1 MSSSNNKNSNNDGGG
16 GGAGVG
22 GNIGNTIGGPSPTTP
37 TAGGTVGV
45 GVVSGSSRR
54 LVHLTGGS
62 SSVGGIGSGSGGNSS
77 SGGGSNRGAAMGN
90 VVGWLKQASIE
101 VRDAGT
107 RTLSMLQSTNPNF
120 RSLDLSL
127 APTVSVSAS
136 SGSVPTTT
144 SAEGSLSGS
153 TISAGCIGI
162 AQDEETCDT
171 KLLTRTRAYASVS
184 QPQSPRHRV
193 RGTPNGLT
201 GRSTSISSQLEKTK
215 KLLKMTEGED
225 KPLTILHYNDV
236 YNIESMAETEPIGG
250 AARFAT
256 AIKSYAHLNPLVLFS
271 GDAFSPSMLSTFTQ
285 GEQMIPVL
293 NQVGTH
299 CAVFGN
305 HDFDHGLDVLVKLIK
320 KTEFPWLMSNVV
332 DNETGR
338 PLGGG
343 KISHFILHNQIS
355 IGLIGLVEREW
366 LETLP
371 TIDPTEVTY
380 IDYVEAGN
388 RLARELRNEGCD
400 LIIALTHMRTPND
413 INLAEKCN
421 GIDIIL
427 GGHDHVREVTE
438 INGKMIVKSGT
449 DFQQFSV
456 ITIERQANNRTQFT
470 TDVQCVDVTA
480 KIPEDPVL
488 KEELSKYAKFI
499 ESKLK
504 DVMGVFSVELDGRFS
519 RVRTQE
525 TNLGNWVCDVV
536 LAAVG
541 ADVVIING
549 GTFRSDRIHPVG
561 AFTMGDLV
569 NVIPMR
575 DPLILLEV
583 KGSVLWQ
590 ALENGVSA
598 YPKLEGR
605 FPQVAGI
612 SFAFDPQAAPGK
624 RIDPQLIQVGD
635 EYLNLEQTYK
645 LCVKSYIFMGCDGYT
660 MFKDAK
666 VLMDDDACP
675 ELGIT
680 LQNHFK
686 AINSRKCGQNTKHR
700 QSLVTL
706 SRRHSLVQ
714 CLDSMDLDGPSP
726 IRKLSVGHHNKS
738 MDLSHGNSQKMLR
751 RASLD
756 DLEQSTCDLA
766 PQVEHRIIMIQN
778 EEHHRQLVYKK
789 ETHIM
794 NSTITEAEDDYKIR
808 QLDTNCRAITDMEKH
823 I

>member
-1 MSSSNNKNSNNDGGG
+1 MSNATSDGGG
-16 GGAGVG
+16 GGDRGLTTSSPTATAMAGSTGVG
-22 GNIGNTIGGPSPTTP
+22 AAAAAATT
-37 TAGGTVGV
+37 
-45 GVVSGSSRR
+45 
-54 LVHLTGGS
+54 
-62 SSVGGIGSGSGGNSS
+62 GSGSNRRLSSSTRS
-77 SGGGSNRGAAMGN
+77 SGGANGAMGN

-107 RTLSMLQSTNPNF
+107 RTLSMLQSSNPNF
-120 RSLDLSL
+120 RSLDLSTL
-127 APTVSVSAS
+127 ATPSTAAGGITAAEAV
-136 SGSVPTTT
+136 T
-144 SAEGSLSGS
+144 SAIPSTSTPPSLSGS
-153 TISAGCIGI
+153 SILADQEEDPYDSKSLTP
-162 AQDEETCDT
+162 QDARD
-171 KLLTRTRAYASVS
+171 LLTRPTRAYASVS
-184 QPQSPRHRV
+184 QPQSPRHRGGS
-193 RGTPNGLT
+193 RGSSVSGFLPGLN

-256 AIKSYAHLNPLVLFS
+256 AIKSYGHLNPLVLFS

-293 NQVGTH
+293 NTVGTH

-305 HDFDHGLDVLVKLIK
+305 HDFDHGLDILVELIK
-320 KTEFPWLMSNVV
+320 KTTFPWLMSNVV

-343 KISHFILHNQIS
+343 KISHFILHQQIS

-371 TIDPTEVTY
+371 TIDPNEVTY

-456 ITIERQANNRTQFT
+456 ITMERDKTNREHFT
-470 TDVQCVDVTA
+470 TDVKCVDVTA
-480 KIPEDPVL
+480 KIPEDKDL
-488 KEELSKYAKFI
+488 KMELDKYAKFI
-499 ESKLK
+499 ESKLS

-519 RVRTQE
+519 KVRTQE

-541 ADVVIING
+541 ADVVILNG
-549 GTFRSDRIHPVG
+549 GTFRSDRVHPVG

-583 KGSVLWQ
+583 SGKVLWQ
-590 ALENGVSA
+590 ALENGVSS

-612 SFAFDPQAAPGK
+612 SFAFDPEAKPGK

-635 EYLNLEQTYK
+635 EYLKLEQTYK
-645 LCVKSYIFMGCDGYT
+645 LCVKSYLYMGCDGYT
-660 MFKDAK
+660 MFKDAR

-714 CLDSMDLDGPSP
+714 CLDSLDLDGPSP
-726 IRKLSVGHHNKS
+726 IRKLSVGGGHHNKS
-738 MDLSHGNSQKMLR
+738 LDLSHGNSQKMLR

-766 PQVEHRIIMIQN
+766 PQLEHRIVMIQN
-778 EEHHRQLVYKK
+778 EEHHRQLLFKK

-794 NSTITEAEDDYKIR
+794 NSTINEED
-808 QLDTNCRAITDMEKH
+808 E
-823 I
+823 

>member
-1 MSSSNNKNSNNDGGG
+1 
-16 GGAGVG
+16 
-22 GNIGNTIGGPSPTTP
+22 
-37 TAGGTVGV
+37 
-45 GVVSGSSRR
+45 
-54 LVHLTGGS
+54 
-62 SSVGGIGSGSGGNSS
+62 
-77 SGGGSNRGAAMGN
+77 MGN
-90 VVGWLKQASIE
+90 VVGWLKQALTNFYYLELFDLGAYFMSTLLPRYLILIKAYASIE

-127 APTVSVSAS
+127 TPTVSVSAS
-136 SGSVPTTT
+136 VPGSVPTTT

-153 TISAGCIGI
+153 TNLTGI
-162 AQDEETCDT
+162 QQDTEDSCDT

-184 QPQSPRHRV
+184 QPQSPRHRG

-236 YNIESMAETEPIGG
+236 YNIESMAETEPVGG

-256 AIKSYAHLNPLVLFS
+256 AIKSFAHLNPLVLFS

-320 KTEFPWLMSNVV
+320 QTDFPWLMSNVV

-456 ITIERQANNRTQFT
+456 ITIERQANDRTQFT
-470 TDVQCVDVTA
+470 TDVQCMDVTS

-488 KEELSKYAKFI
+488 KQELAKYAKFI
-499 ESKLK
+499 ESKLS
-504 DVMGVFSVELDGRFS
+504 DVMGIFSVELDGRFS
-519 RVRTQE
+519 KVRTQE

-541 ADVVIING
+541 ADVVILNG

-561 AFTMGDLV
+561 KFTMGDLV

-583 KGSVLWQ
+583 KGHMLWQ

-612 SFAFDPQAAPGK
+612 SFAFDPQAEPGK

-645 LCVKSYIFMGCDGYT
+645 LCVKSYLYMGCDGYT

-714 CLDSMDLDGPSP
+714 CLDSLDLDGPSP

-738 MDLSHGNSQKMLR
+738 MDLAHGNSQKMLR

-766 PQVEHRIIMIQN
+766 PQIEHRIIMIQN
-778 EEHHRQLVYKK
+778 EEHHRQLLYKK

-794 NSTITEAEDDYKIR
+794 NSTITEAEDDRYKCR
-808 QLDTNCRAITDMEKH
+808 QLETSCRAITDSERQ